1 MNTILRFCI
10 LFTSFSVVHSFF
22 GLQLSSSSSLTNLSL
37 STATDNMVDAA
48 VVEEVKV
55 GDKVPSIILQEGLPD
70 FGGKKDVNI
79 SELIAGKKAIIFG
92 VPGAFTPGCSK
103 SHLPSF
109 INAKDELKEKGID
122 MIICIA
128 TNDLYVME
136 AWGQQSGGTDA
147 GIVFLSDG
155 SAELTKALGLVM
167 ETPMM
172 PRTKRFTLIAEDG
185 VVTQYFSSA
194 EESSNTWAPAVL
206 AKL

>member
-22 GLQLSSSSSLTNLSL
+22 GLQLSSSSVLTNLSL
-37 STATDNMVDAA
+37 STATENMA

-55 GDKVPSIILQEGLPD
+55 GDKVPSITLQEGLPD
-70 FGGKKDVNI
+70 FGGKKEVNI

-155 SAELTKALGLVM
+155 NADLTKALGLVV

-172 PRTKRFTLIAEDG
+172 PRTKRFTLIADDG